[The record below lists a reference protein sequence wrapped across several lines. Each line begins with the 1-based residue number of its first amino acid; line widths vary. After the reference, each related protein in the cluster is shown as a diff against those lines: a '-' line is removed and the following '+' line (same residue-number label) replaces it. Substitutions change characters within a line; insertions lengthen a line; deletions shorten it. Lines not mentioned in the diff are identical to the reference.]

1 LSGARLAAHN
11 PRKTEHGRVREE
23 ALAMADLDTRRSCA
37 PSHVPPELVW
47 DHSYMDFL
55 NELDDPFL
63 AAARLHDGPDIVW
76 GTNVNVGMPAWIL
89 TRHAL
94 IEEGFADADKFSS
107 SRGAVMA
114 AITDPSWLLLPVEA
128 DRPSHT
134 DYRRVLQPFFTPA
147 AMAGRAAEVQG
158 LCDSLID
165 RFVARG
171 RCEFMGEFASLLPN
185 ALVVSLM
192 GLPQEMLPQF
202 LEWEEVVMHDPDA
215 AKRIVAGTAIID
227 YLKRFIA
234 EQKAGPRSPLMEG
247 VLTGAVDG
255 RPFNDAEI
263 LGTCY
268 LLFVAG
274 LDTVFN
280 TLGWIMRELATDP
293 ALQTRLR
300 DNPQDIPAAV
310 EEFTR
315 AFGVSAPMRTVAKDM
330 VFHGVEM
337 KKGEDVMLP
346 TLLAGRDPRAWRNP
360 HVIDIDRAPRPV
372 TFGRGAHV
380 CIGIHLARREMKVM
394 IETFLARM
402 RNIRVPDRTRFRF
415 ETNSTI
421 GLRELPL
428 EWDPA

>member
-1 LSGARLAAHN
+1 MTG
-11 PRKTEHGRVREE
+11 P
-23 ALAMADLDTRRSCA
+23 DRSTAKA
-37 PSHVPPELVW
+37 PAHVPPELIW
-47 DHSYMDFL
+47 DHSYTEFL

-63 AAARLHDGPDIVW
+63 AAARLHDGPDVVW

-94 IEEGFADADKFSS
+94 IEEGFADFEKFSS
-107 SRGAVMA
+107 ARGAVMA

-147 AMAGRAAEVQG
+147 AIAGRAGEVQG

-165 RFVARG
+165 RFVERG
-171 RCEFMGEFASLLPN
+171 GCEFMSEFASILPN

-202 LEWEEVVMHDPDA
+202 LAWEETVMHDPDA
-215 AKRIVAGTAIID
+215 SRRIAAGTAIID
-227 YLKRFIA
+227 YLKSFIA
-234 EQKAGPRSPLMEG
+234 DQKRGPRSPLMEG
-247 VLTGAVDG
+247 VLSGGVEG

-280 TLGWIMRELATDP
+280 TLGWIMRELARDP
-293 ALQTRLR
+293 ALQARLR
-300 DNPQDIPAAV
+300 NNPQDIPAAV
-310 EEFTR
+310 EEFSR

-337 KKGEDVMLP
+337 KAGEDVMLP
-346 TLLAGRDPRAWRNP
+346 TLLAGRDPRAYPNP
-360 HVIDIDRAPRPV
+360 HRIDIDRTPRPV
-372 TFGRGAHV
+372 TFGRGPHV
-380 CIGIHLARREMKVM
+380 CIGIHLAKREMKVM
-394 IETFLARM
+394 IETFLVRM
-402 RNIRVPDRTRFRF
+402 KNIRLAEGAKLTFQ
-415 ETNSTI
+415 TNSTI
-421 GLRELPL
+421 GLMDLPL
-428 EWDPA
+428 VWDPA